1 MVEPATTGGGVR
13 GARASR
19 RPRGP
24 PAAAAAPTSRR
35 AWTAE
40 ELAELKRLSDDMPD
54 DSTSSWAEVAQ
65 ELGTGRTG
73 KSAMNQAT
81 AKGFRTAQLHRVA
94 HNWGKDHKVWGAD
107 KNKKRAEKRKADQ
120 AAAAVAS
127 PAVSP
132 PASSAKRQ
140 RPVAGAMAEVVA
152 PAEPL
157 TDTVMRAR
165 VMPEHTYRQ
174 AIARYFLFTLDRPP
188 EDEWM
193 GKCGTVSYIVAGL
206 NLPKGS
212 RGSVVD
218 VLLDVEW
225 CMENDVEY
233 TGQRKIKAR
242 TQAAIALDSK
252 EAKLIA
258 DGMEDRLGLRLVCE
272 MVNTS
277 RRLKGLMHLGQTA
290 IYNTY
295 LALKPVTNWIG
306 DAKQGKTDPTAPW
319 SIARLGW
326 VTQLMVRLGQL
337 DRDALALQFGG
348 EDKIPDWADI
358 NVIGPLS
365 QTQMVAWDETH
376 KEPVYGG
383 AGHTAKGCRR
393 QVRFWRDADG
403 NPCEADA
410 PGATLRPEKKLL
422 KTKYTEETRLCL
434 GVAIRELADGTTMGT
449 RCELFD
455 YSKCWLTYMTEHRG
469 TEDEGGCGGLRG
481 TVIAAVKGG
490 NGPQHR
496 EWKWSRRPEGAVFL
510 MDSVTE
516 LTGCAQATQK
526 ALSTVGISVVGDLLD
541 LEDHSGMDLEEHELE
556 QHYADCASIGVATLR
571 KLRAQA
577 QTARTGVCPPDVNHL
592 TAPNPYASLY
602 PNTWEKEIDADLRR
616 SGKVCVT
623 ELVEHIIT
631 ESEKVMK
638 DTVHEHDW
646 CFFHDAL
653 KQMTDQRCMDWMEE
667 KGYLKRWVL
676 PKAGLNEGSAYY
688 RNRPVGDS
696 PELMP
701 LDCSLNKDVDD
712 AVARMVAI
720 TSIYR
725 DKYGDDDLRVFS
737 RATLPAQLSA
747 YKRVWDPSFSQSRTA
762 GAATAVR
769 IEQDFARCFGE
780 HLKKIREAQ
789 GCIVPGLGSRN
800 GQRAV
805 AAADQRQENRG
816 GHQVKKG
823 WDGTTRWIHPDAQP
837 AWDERMRAA
846 EEEASSQS

>member
-1 MVEPATTGGGVR
+1 
-13 GARASR
+13 
-19 RPRGP
+19 
-24 PAAAAAPTSRR
+24 
-35 AWTAE
+35 
-40 ELAELKRLSDDMPD
+40 MPD
-54 DSTSSWAEVAQ
+54 DSNGSWATVAQ
-65 ELGTGRTG
+65 QLGTGRSWASVMA
-73 KSAMNQAT
+73 KAT
-81 AKGFRTAQLHRVA
+81 ATGAREATIRTAATKGWQHA
-94 HNWGKDHKVWGAD
+94 MGKKTGD

-120 AAAAVAS
+120 AAAVVAS

-277 RRLKGLMHLGQTA
+277 RRLKGLMH
-290 IYNTY
+290 
-295 LALKPVTNWIG
+295 
-306 DAKQGKTDPTAPW
+306 
-319 SIARLGW
+319 
-326 VTQLMVRLGQL
+326 
-337 DRDALALQFGG
+337 
-348 EDKIPDWADI
+348 E
-358 NVIGPLS
+358 
-365 QTQMVAWDETH
+365 
-376 KEPVYGG
+376 
-383 AGHTAKGCRR
+383 
-393 QVRFWRDADG
+393 
-403 NPCEADA
+403 
-410 PGATLRPEKKLL
+410 
-422 KTKYTEETRLCL
+422 
-434 GVAIRELADGTTMGT
+434 
-449 RCELFD
+449 
-455 YSKCWLTYMTEHRG
+455 
-469 TEDEGGCGGLRG
+469 
-481 TVIAAVKGG
+481 
-490 NGPQHR
+490 
-496 EWKWSRRPEGAVFL
+496 
-510 MDSVTE
+510 
-516 LTGCAQATQK
+516 
-526 ALSTVGISVVGDLLD
+526 
-541 LEDHSGMDLEEHELE
+541 
-556 QHYADCASIGVATLR
+556 
-571 KLRAQA
+571 
-577 QTARTGVCPPDVNHL
+577 
-592 TAPNPYASLY
+592 
-602 PNTWEKEIDADLRR
+602 
-616 SGKVCVT
+616 
-623 ELVEHIIT
+623 
-631 ESEKVMK
+631 
-638 DTVHEHDW
+638 HEHDW

-747 YKRVWDPSFSQSRTA
+747 YKRVWDPSFCQSRTA